1 MMLFFLIV
9 PPKFCIS
16 IVFNFS
22 WDLQLP
28 QEKLKTMLV
37 QNFGGTEK
45 SIMVCL
51 KKTYV
56 DCRPRENS
64 GKEMVALLRLFPFR

>member
-1 MMLFFLIV
+1 MMPFFV
-9 PPKFCIS
+9 PAKFCIS

-28 QEKLKTMLV
+28 QERLETILV
-37 QNFGGTEK
+37 QNFGGTKK
-45 SIMVCL
+45 SIMVFL
-51 KKTYV
+51 KKTHV

-64 GKEMVALLRLFPFR
+64 GKEVVALLRLYPFR

>member
-1 MMLFFLIV
+1 MMPFFV
-9 PPKFCIS
+9 PTKFCIS

-28 QEKLKTMLV
+28 QERLETILV
-37 QNFGGTEK
+37 QNFGGTKK
-45 SIMVCL
+45 SIMVFL
-51 KKTYV
+51 KKTHV

-64 GKEMVALLRLFPFR
+64 GKEVVALLRLYPFR